1 MNTPPEGTQKEQR
14 YLRIYATID
23 SIPKGR
29 VSTYGRIAEEAGI
42 PRGARQVAA
51 ALRNLPRGRDIPW
64 HRVIS
69 SSGKVSIPSEA
80 GAKRQTALLQAEGI
94 PFRAS
99 GRVNLKVYAWP
110 E

>member
-1 MNTPPEGTQKEQR
+1 MNTPPEGNQKDQR

-51 ALRNLPRGRDIPW
+51 ALRNLPQGRNIPW
-64 HRVIS
+64 YRVIN
-69 SSGKVSIPSEA
+69 SSGKVSIPSES
-80 GAKRQTALLQAEGI
+80 GAKRQTELLKAEGI
-94 PFRAS
+94 PFSAS
-99 GRVNLKVYAWP
+99 GRVNLKSYAWP